1 MFFGR
6 STYDL
11 VFSQG
16 ITQLDVFSRTTQ
28 VMCFLAVDTGLHFLR
43 AESCIERIIL
53 MRNLRECVF

>member
-6 STYDL
+6 SIYTL

-28 VMCFLAVDTGLHFLR
+28 VMCFFGVDTALYFLR
-43 AESCIERIIL
+43 AESCMNVL
-53 MRNLRECVF
+53 F